1 MVGKR
6 RLVVVVKMGDLRMV
20 SYMWA
25 GKKGSSPCPHEFFL
39 SSSQPTRAN
48 YSMSNSPHTEYL
60 VLSAPQGASRV

>member
-1 MVGKR
+1 MAGKR
-6 RLVVVVKMGDLRMV
+6 RLILVVKMGDLRVV
-20 SYMWA
+20 SHSWLKRRVVRPA
-25 GKKGSSPCPHEFFL
+25 PANFDL